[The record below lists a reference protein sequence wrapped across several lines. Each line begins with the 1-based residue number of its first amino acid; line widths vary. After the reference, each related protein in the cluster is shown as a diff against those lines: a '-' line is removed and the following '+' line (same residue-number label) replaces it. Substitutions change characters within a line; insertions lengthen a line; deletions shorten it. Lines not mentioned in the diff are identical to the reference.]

1 MKKLILTFSLLLL
14 STGGALGQ
22 GRSDKCHV
30 YVIDSK
36 LAQKALDEA
45 TESKNASRAI
55 KILGE
60 FLPKIGEEETT
71 TVHYPFPDSKLIVT
85 ASVFYTDEMMG
96 SKNTQ
101 DSMLIGIVISPNA
114 EQNALSNP
122 DNAMAE
128 VTYDDHTDKV
138 RVKKFVRVRGRTYA
152 VGLECDCNV
161 KAESKPR

>member
-1 MKKLILTFSLLLL
+1 MRKLILTFSLLLL
-14 STGGALGQ
+14 GTGGALGQ
-22 GRSDKCHV
+22 ERSDKCHV

-36 LAQKALDEA
+36 LAQKALDDA
-45 TESKNASRAI
+45 TESNASRAI

-71 TVHYPFPDSKLIVT
+71 TVHYPFPGSKLIVT

-101 DSMLIGIVISPNA
+101 DSILIGIVISPKA

-128 VTYDDHTDKV
+128 VTYDNNTDKV
-138 RVKKFVRVRGRTYA
+138 RVKKFVRVKGRTYA
-152 VGLECDCNV
+152 VGLECECNV